1 MQWRIFSIS
10 AIVYW
15 EGGGPCVTDT
25 LSTLPTLHN
34 LHTAHTAHSANS
46 AHRLRWPLCH
56 LNQPVCNATKHSAI
70 LSPNHCTAICVT
82 TTCLQCSAIFL
93 ICVLRSAATMHLITQ
108 LYTEQIK
115 TWEAHRLINLKR
127 RCCWTAIGGEG
138 EDKEF
143 RSSADFLEKI
153 ARKTN
158 MTLQWSTDKYKNLRN
173 NNWAQVDL

>member
-25 LSTLPTLHN
+25 LSTLPTLHT

-93 ICVLRSAATMHLITQ
+93 RSAATMHLITQ
-108 LYTEQIK
+108 HYTEQIK

>member
-25 LSTLPTLHN
+25 LSTLPTR
-34 LHTAHTAHSANS
+34 HTLHTAHSANS
-46 AHRLRWPLCH
+46 AHMLRWPLCH